1 MQKSKSILQ
10 KQKNPPQNKKKKKK
24 KELIFPTFPS
34 AFSQLTPV
42 HLKEFLKGAPGKF
55 ATSWS
60 YKRLT
65 ISTASVFTLRSA
77 IQLLALL
84 V

>member
-1 MQKSKSILQ
+1 MRSNTNAQVQKCIIKA
-10 KQKNPPQNKKKKKK
+10 KE
-24 KELIFPTFPS
+24 KELIFPTLPS

-60 YKRLT
+60 
-65 ISTASVFTLRSA
+65 
-77 IQLLALL
+77 
-84 V
+84 